1 MQSSENAALLCLSVP
16 VALDD
21 EIADFL
27 RSHPALISGF
37 TSVSANGMGPNSI
50 FGSIMEQVQGKSRRQ
65 LFMSEAPLG
74 KITSLLTLLQDAYQ
88 VQIFI
93 IGLPRFY
100 KAGVCDETI
109 IFFSHTGHSDADCA
123 VFLCCRRKYL

>member
-1 MQSSENAALLCLSVP
+1 MTNLMQSSENAALLCLSVP

-27 RSHPALISGF
+27 LNHPALISGF

-88 VQIFI
+88 
-93 IGLPRFY
+93 G
-100 KAGVCDETI
+100 
-109 IFFSHTGHSDADCA
+109 ADIHYWITP
-123 VFLCCRRKYL
+123 VLQSGSLR